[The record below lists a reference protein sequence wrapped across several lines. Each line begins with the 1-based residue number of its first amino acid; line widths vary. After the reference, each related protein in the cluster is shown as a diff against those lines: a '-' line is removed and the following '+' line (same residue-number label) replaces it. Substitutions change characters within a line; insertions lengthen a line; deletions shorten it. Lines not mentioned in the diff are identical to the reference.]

1 MADNTDEKHLN
12 TPTNNELDP
21 SDEFTSAENEET
33 LKPNQET
40 ENMEVHKHPLHVT
53 HKKKW
58 SEYLLE
64 FFMLFLTVFLGF
76 IAENIREHIVENE
89 RGKQYMESLLVD
101 LQNDT
106 ASFNAGFPLKDERI
120 AAIDSV
126 FLFFE
131 QNPNV

>member
-58 SEYLLE
+58 GEYLLE
-64 FFMLFLTVFLGF
+64 FFMLFLAVFLGF
-76 IAENIREHIVENE
+76 IAENIRENSVERHREKEFAQLLLLDLKADTTALSTRKAQFE
-89 RGKQYMESLLVD
+89 RLTMKHRR
-101 LQNDT
+101 
-106 ASFNAGFPLKDERI
+106 F
-120 AAIDSV
+120 
-126 FLFFE
+126 
-131 QNPNV
+131 